1 MKKLCKFIENNNFQ
15 ILKVLV
21 SYIISS
27 FLTIYIIGQL
37 RKKEDWL
44 KLNAEI
50 ISNKNIN
57 VTSIEY
63 IMVIFALLSIFFIPV
78 IMGFLK
84 DDKFNGKALVGV
96 VVSIIGFVVGIS
108 FIGRPIINDYIVF
121 LLFLFIICWIY
132 ILINFIIIIY
142 KWLWETSYIK
152 GNKVKKKYK
161 KIDTKKL
168 SLLWAIIIFILGI
181 LFNFKK

>member
-57 VTSIEY
+57 ATFIEY
-63 IMVIFALLSIFFIPV
+63 IMVIFALLSIF
-78 IMGFLK
+78 L
-84 DDKFNGKALVGV
+84 
-96 VVSIIGFVVGIS
+96 
-108 FIGRPIINDYIVF
+108 F
-121 LLFLFIICWIY
+121 LL
-132 ILINFIIIIY
+132 
-142 KWLWETSYIK
+142 LW
-152 GNKVKKKYK
+152 
-161 KIDTKKL
+161 D
-168 SLLWAIIIFILGI
+168 F
-181 LFNFKK
+181 